1 MIKGQ
6 LRHIFGQPELSLLY
20 EKIKSEKNHMET
32 SEKWETQLDKCK
44 GFGYNIKIVNILGYP
59 YPFAG
64 KGPRE
69 RTNVTFGKCR

>member
-32 SEKWETQLDKCK
+32 SGKWDSIEK
-44 GFGYNIKIVNILGYP
+44 
-59 YPFAG
+59 
-64 KGPRE
+64 
-69 RTNVTFGKCR
+69 